1 MKNLILG
8 LSILAIVY
16 TGILY
21 CCGNDSSL
29 SFPYHITY
37 NGQLSINNHY
47 FIVYG
52 NVTRNNDSSYYM
64 ESMIFPKN
72 TLSHILLSLSWGST
86 GPLLTIPIYVIP
98 TLSYTAEKIT
108 KLIDLV
114 ATTWIILPLQ
124 DWWKLS
130 GMSYHIIEDYDGY
143 KRWLFSWLLLQS
155 LPGYTSMKIPYEGTY
170 NLYCIPSILTF
181 LLQKSCNITIKTN
194 INTDDQPIIITSTL
208 DFIISPIR

>member
-1 MKNLILG
+1 MN
-8 LSILAIVY
+8 
-16 TGILY
+16 
-21 CCGNDSSL
+21 NSS
-29 SFPYHITY
+29 FT
-37 NGQLSINNHY
+37 
-47 FIVYG
+47 
-52 NVTRNNDSSYYM
+52 
-64 ESMIFPKN
+64 
-72 TLSHILLSLSWGST
+72 
-86 GPLLTIPIYVIP
+86 
-98 TLSYTAEKIT
+98 
-108 KLIDLV
+108 
-114 ATTWIILPLQ
+114 
-124 DWWKLS
+124 KLS